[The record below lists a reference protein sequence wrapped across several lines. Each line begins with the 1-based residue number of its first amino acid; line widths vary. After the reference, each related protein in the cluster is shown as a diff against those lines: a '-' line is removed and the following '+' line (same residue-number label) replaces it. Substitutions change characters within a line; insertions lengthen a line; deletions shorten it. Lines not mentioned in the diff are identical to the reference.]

1 MKKFSAAVRTCDAE
15 KLLYE
20 LQRLG
25 CARLEYLNEAR
36 ETSADDDLPEYALPE
51 EIASAAALPGFDN
64 SEELAS
70 LSSEIASAR
79 TALEFLTDAYT
90 GKHPMFLRPEEVDA
104 DEFERDTLGDARKCA
119 SEALEIKDAIAG
131 AEKKIQLLGDEIA
144 SCEPFAHS
152 EFELPE
158 SMTARTATVCG
169 TLPPSIGDEEITSAL
184 GDYAC
189 TVDVIST
196 GKNGSAVAMTAHRDD
211 FDSCMSA
218 LSSLGFT
225 QTQAQASADEGYADG
240 VIASCIAETDFEN
253 QKLTELRERAKALAD
268 GKLTEMRVYLD
279 YLTTAEA
286 RLREKNK
293 MRQTERCSV
302 IGGWV
307 SVRYAGKLEKLFGDV
322 GAAYSFD
329 EPEPEKESVPIIL
342 SNGAFGSQFEPIVG
356 LYSYPSY
363 GAFDPTTVMGVFY
376 ILIFGLMFA
385 DVGYGLTLTVGC
397 LLGLKLMRPKES
409 LARFLRMFAMCGVAS
424 MVGGALFGG
433 YFGDMPTRIMEDF
446 LGIEKAPD
454 MALCF
459 NMIDNPILFLVISLA
474 MGALH
479 LLTGMAIKFGITVRD
494 GHPVAAVFDVGSWF
508 ILFTGIGLYFV
519 FPTAGMICALIGA
532 LMLIFSQGRAE
543 KNPIMKL
550 LKGILSLYDIVSYGS
565 DLLSYSR
572 ILALSLA
579 SAVIANVVNIFG
591 AMGGPGIGGVI
602 SMTLAFLLGHTLN
615 FAVNLL
621 GTYVHTSR
629 LQYIEFF
636 GKFFEDGGRE
646 FVPLAPDTKYTVFK

>member
-1 MKKFSAAVRTCDAE
+1 
-15 KLLYE
+15 
-20 LQRLG
+20 
-25 CARLEYLNEAR
+25 
-36 ETSADDDLPEYALPE
+36 
-51 EIASAAALPGFDN
+51 
-64 SEELAS
+64 
-70 LSSEIASAR
+70 
-79 TALEFLTDAYT
+79 
-90 GKHPMFLRPEEVDA
+90 
-104 DEFERDTLGDARKCA
+104 
-119 SEALEIKDAIAG
+119 
-131 AEKKIQLLGDEIA
+131 
-144 SCEPFAHS
+144 
-152 EFELPE
+152 
-158 SMTARTATVCG
+158 
-169 TLPPSIGDEEITSAL
+169 
-184 GDYAC
+184 
-189 TVDVIST
+189 
-196 GKNGSAVAMTAHRDD
+196 
-211 FDSCMSA
+211 
-218 LSSLGFT
+218 
-225 QTQAQASADEGYADG
+225 
-240 VIASCIAETDFEN
+240 
-253 QKLTELRERAKALAD
+253 
-268 GKLTEMRVYLD
+268 
-279 YLTTAEA
+279 
-286 RLREKNK
+286 
-293 MRQTERCSV
+293 
-302 IGGWV
+302 
-307 SVRYAGKLEKLFGDV
+307 
-322 GAAYSFD
+322 
-329 EPEPEKESVPIIL
+329 
-342 SNGAFGSQFEPIVG
+342 
-356 LYSYPSY
+356 
-363 GAFDPTTVMGVFY
+363 
-376 ILIFGLMFA
+376 
-385 DVGYGLTLTVGC
+385 
-397 LLGLKLMRPKES
+397 
-409 LARFLRMFAMCGVAS
+409 
-424 MVGGALFGG
+424 
-433 YFGDMPTRIMEDF
+433 MEDF

-508 ILFTGIGLYFV
+508 ILFAGIGLYFV

-615 FAVNLL
+615 FAVNIL

>member
-1 MKKFSAAVRTCDAE
+1 
-15 KLLYE
+15 
-20 LQRLG
+20 
-25 CARLEYLNEAR
+25 
-36 ETSADDDLPEYALPE
+36 
-51 EIASAAALPGFDN
+51 
-64 SEELAS
+64 
-70 LSSEIASAR
+70 
-79 TALEFLTDAYT
+79 
-90 GKHPMFLRPEEVDA
+90 
-104 DEFERDTLGDARKCA
+104 
-119 SEALEIKDAIAG
+119 
-131 AEKKIQLLGDEIA
+131 
-144 SCEPFAHS
+144 
-152 EFELPE
+152 
-158 SMTARTATVCG
+158 MTARTATVCG

-196 GKNGSAVAMTAHRDD
+196 GKNGTAVAMTAHRDD

-225 QTQAQASADEGYADG
+225 QTQAQASSDEGYADG

-307 SVRYAGKLEKLFGDV
+307 SERYAGKLEKLFGDV

-508 ILFTGIGLYFV
+508 ILFAGIGLYFV

-615 FAVNLL
+615 FAVNIL